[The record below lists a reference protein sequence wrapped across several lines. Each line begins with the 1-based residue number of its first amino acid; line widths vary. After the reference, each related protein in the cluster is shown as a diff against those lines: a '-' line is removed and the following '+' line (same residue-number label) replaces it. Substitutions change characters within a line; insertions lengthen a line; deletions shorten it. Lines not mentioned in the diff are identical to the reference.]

1 MDAVE
6 TVHEDAALMATETGS
21 PTATQETTA
30 PPPSQ
35 GPIVSVTRTA
45 NSPGATMEIVRQPT
59 YGQGIVVSLTVAA
72 ALLVLAIMAVRD
84 ATDDGLPL
92 FQTTGFLYWTLAV
105 FVAIGAA
112 IGAEFSEVT
121 AARAAESL
129 GQPRRSSTLPTA
141 WAVPLVATVGAILM
155 VATHHN
161 TAMLIAGPAIAF
173 FGVAGALLSRDLLD
187 DATEA
192 TTRTAAT
199 IHTFVIHV
207 VAFLALSGVYLNK
220 MSSWASAPI
229 VGIISGILI
238 LETLE
243 RGKTTRVQRIFYA
256 ILGGAVMAQA
266 SVVLDWWPTYGWTGG
281 AVLLV
286 CFYVVAGILLAR
298 TQRETMR
305 GRDLIEF
312 GAVGAMALL
321 ILAITA

>member
-1 MDAVE
+1 
-6 TVHEDAALMATETGS
+6 
-21 PTATQETTA
+21 
-30 PPPSQ
+30 
-35 GPIVSVTRTA
+35 
-45 NSPGATMEIVRQPT
+45 
-59 YGQGIVVSLTVAA
+59 
-72 ALLVLAIMAVRD
+72 
-84 ATDDGLPL
+84 
-92 FQTTGFLYWTLAV
+92 
-105 FVAIGAA
+105 
-112 IGAEFSEVT
+112 
-121 AARAAESL
+121 
-129 GQPRRSSTLPTA
+129 LPTA
-141 WAVPLVATVGAILM
+141 WAVPFVATVGAILL

-192 TTRTAAT
+192 STRTAAT

-220 MSSWASAPI
+220 MSSWVSAPM
-229 VGIISGILI
+229 VGIIAGILI

-256 ILGGAVMAQA
+256 IIGGVVMAEA

-298 TQRETMR
+298 TQRDTLR
-305 GRDLIEF
+305 GRDLVEF
-312 GAVGAMALL
+312 GAVGGIALL